1 MKPTFSIDVSCTTSQ
16 GIESF
21 ATFFIGSN
29 RQQASVIFRQLK
41 GKAETNEKDMLFMT
55 FIESN
60 DGLPVNLEI
69 IGCTLDQL
77 AENCKTISREVFKL
91 KNIDITS

>member
-1 MKPTFSIDVSCTTSQ
+1 MQPTFSIDVSCTTSQ

-21 ATFFIGSN
+21 ATFFIGSQ
-29 RQQASVIFRQLK
+29 RQQASAIFGQLK
-41 GKAETNEKDMLFMT
+41 GNAETKEKDMLFMT

-60 DGLPVNLEI
+60 DGLPANLEI
-69 IGCTLDQL
+69 ISCTLDQL
-77 AENCKTISREVFKL
+77 AENCRIISREVFKL

>member
-1 MKPTFSIDVSCTTSQ
+1 MTSQ

-21 ATFFIGSN
+21 ANFVIGSD
-29 RQQASVIFRQLK
+29 RQQAIDIFRQLK
-41 GKAETNEKDMLFMT
+41 GKAETNKTDMLFMT
-55 FIESN
+55 FIESH

-77 AENCKTISREVFKL
+77 AENCKIISREIFKL
-91 KNIDITS
+91 KNIDIIY